1 MAFERFTRKRART
14 DAPKASI
21 WSRGQIGFNYAATDE
36 YKLDKFKYAVLYYD
50 RETNRIGIEFTN
62 DRNAEGTSKVIHRKG
77 AGVSISALAF
87 LRHYK
92 INFSATTTHNLIHD
106 DKSGFYVIDLT
117 K

>member
-1 MAFERFTRKRART
+1 MGFERFTRKRART

-21 WSRGQIGFNYAATDE
+21 WSRGQIGFNYAAMDE

-50 RETNRIGIEFTN
+50 KESNKIGIEFTN
-62 DRNAEGTSKVIHRKG
+62 DNNTEGASKVIHRKG
-77 AGVSISALAF
+77 SGVSVSALAF

-92 INFSATTTHNLIHD
+92 INFSATASHDLIHD
-106 DKSGFYVIDLT
+106 DKSGFYVIDLN